1 MACFEI
7 NQAIIHIPEGVCRVT
22 DLIERNISGIGSRKY
37 YVLTPVYDR
46 GAKIY
51 VPADSENPKVLPIV
65 GESEVFEL
73 IDSLP
78 SAESV
83 WVENDKKRQESFA
96 KILSGCDRREMIR
109 LLSTLRQ
116 KAIEKKKLGK
126 KFHSSD
132 ERVLRETQRLLFGEF
147 GFILGISPKE
157 VPDFIENRLLQ
168 ADSGA
173 DAC

>member
-1 MACFEI
+1 MKKLEI
-7 NQAIIHIPEGVCRVT
+7 NEAIIHVPEGVCRVT
-22 DLIERNISGIGSRKY
+22 DLIERNISGIGTKKY
-37 YVLTPVYDR
+37 YVLTPVYES
-46 GAKIY
+46 GTKIY
-51 VPADSENPKVLPIV
+51 VPADLDSSKVRPVV

-83 WVENDKKRQESFA
+83 WLDNDKKRQESFTQ
-96 KILSGCDRREMIR
+96 ILSRCDRREMIC

-116 KAIEKKKLGK
+116 KSIEKKKLGK

-132 ERVLRETQRLLFGEF
+132 ERVLRETQRILFGEF

-157 VPDFIENRLLQ
+157 VPDFIENRLGK
-168 ADSGA
+168 GA
-173 DAC
+173 